1 MDPKASPL
9 VPTPPD
15 TPPPS
20 PQEEQQEE
28 SGTSVLL
35 KSLFWF
41 IGLPIIVLLLLKWLI
56 QI

>member
-1 MDPKASPL
+1 MDPKESPL
-9 VPTPPD
+9 VPAPPD

-20 PQEEQQEE
+20 QEEQQEE

-41 IGLPIIVLLLLKWLI
+41 IGLPIIVMLLLKWLI